1 MVFHNIK
8 LVAVLVCAV
17 SSFIIGGLWYS
28 PILFERTWARELGKR
43 PEDLKNS
50 SPAIPMIT
58 TFLASIVIAF
68 VMAHIIVFAD
78 TARVVHSLR
87 TNVETAI
94 LLWGG
99 FVAAVTIVNKSFDG
113 SSFTLWLI
121 NVGYRLVDFS
131 VMAVILTLM
140 P

>member
-1 MVFHNIK
+1 MQFHNIN

-17 SSFIIGGLWYS
+17 SSFIIGGIWYS
-28 PILFERTWARELGKR
+28 PVLFARSWAKELGKS
-43 PEDLKNS
+43 PEDFKKS
-50 SPAIPMIT
+50 SPLVPMLIS
-58 TFLASIVIAF
+58 FLASIVIAF

-87 TNVETAI
+87 TNIETAI

-99 FVAAVTIVNKSFDG
+99 FTAATSFVNKGFEGYSM
-113 SSFTLWLI
+113 TLWAI
-121 NVGYRLVDFS
+121 NVGYRLVDFIA
-131 VMAVILTLM
+131 MAVILTLM